1 MRQPVAVWLRSGL
14 CGQVQG
20 WGPELGGR
28 IPAATWRPG
37 VISGVHV
44 CPFADTAALPQ
55 AGSDGVRQPPSLC
68 PGRRLTEMQRGAG
81 RGWQRWKRPPGTL
94 LQTEVGGDEFICAV
108 LSQSCRALCDPMDCS
123 PPGPSVHG
131 ILQARILGG
140 LPSSP
145 GDLPDQGLNHVSCPD
160 RWFFAAGA
168 SCVVFS
174 FVCLSPNGTLRVSC
188 LLLFSVLRIGENF
201 QSFM

>member
-1 MRQPVAVWLRSGL
+1 MGAEFPQPPGGLALSAVSTCVPSLTPLLCPRQ
-14 CGQVQG
+14 GQMVSVS
-20 WGPELGGR
+20 P
-28 IPAATWRPG
+28 PH
-37 VISGVHV
+37 S
-44 CPFADTAALPQ
+44 ALD
-55 AGSDGVRQPPSLC
+55 AGSQKCSG
-68 PGRRLTEMQRGAG
+68 GAG

-108 LSQSCRALCDPMDCS
+108 LSQSCRALFDPMDCS

-140 LPSSP
+140 VPSSP
-145 GDLPDQGLNHVSCPD
+145 GDLPDQGLNNVSCPD
-160 RWFFAAGA
+160 RWFFATGA